1 MVDVEAVEAGSEIEN
16 EHKLRVVRRQ
26 KADALRARGVNPYP
40 NDFRPQNNAA
50 DVHRDCGEQDGAA
63 LGATPRRYRVAGR
76 IVANRSFGKAAFI
89 SIQDQ
94 SGRIQVYVKKDVVGA
109 DVFDAFQLCDMGD
122 IVGVE
127 GAAFRTKTNELT
139 LEAREFRLLT
149 KALRP
154 LPEKWHGLSDVETRY
169 RKRYVDLIAN
179 PAVRDTFVKRTLLL
193 REMRRFLDARG
204 FMEVETPMMHPLAGG
219 AAARP
224 FVTHHNTLDM
234 DLYMRIAPELYLK
247 RLLVGGFERV
257 YEINRNFRNE
267 GISTQH
273 NPEFTMLEFYWAY
286 ANYELL
292 IALTE
297 EMFGEL
303 AAKVA
308 GKTTVPFRGNEIRLE
323 PPFRRLS
330 IREGI
335 REFAKLPDSVWA
347 DAGEAKAAA
356 KARGIE
362 VKPGAT
368 HGAVLM
374 EIFERASE
382 PHLVQPT
389 FVVDFPLDV
398 SPLSRKKE
406 SDPTLA
412 NGTSSL
418 PLVDRFELYVAGME
432 MANAFSELNDP
443 IDQRGRFEGQMAARA
458 AGDDEAH
465 QLDEDFLEA
474 LEIGMPPAGGEGVGI
489 DRLAMLLTNSDSI
502 RDVILFPLMRP
513 QV

>member
-1 MVDVEAVEAGSEIEN
+1 MVDVDAVEAASEVES
-16 EHKLRVVRRQ
+16 EHKLRAVRRE
-26 KADALRARGVNPYP
+26 KAEALRAQGVNPYP
-40 NDFRPQNNAA
+40 NDFRPENAA
-50 DVHRDCGEQDGAA
+50 GDVHRACGELDGAA

-89 SIQDQ
+89 SILDQ

-109 DVFDAFQLCDMGD
+109 DVFAAFQLCDMGD
-122 IVGVE
+122 IVGVD
-127 GAAFRTKTNELT
+127 GVAFRTKTNELT
-139 LEAREFRLLT
+139 LEAKEFRLLT
-149 KALRP
+149 KSLRP

-179 PAVRDTFVKRTLLL
+179 PEVRATFAKRTLLL

-267 GISTQH
+267 GISTEH

-303 AAKVA
+303 AVKVA
-308 GKTTVPFRGNEIRLE
+308 GKTTVPFRGHEIRLE

-335 REFAKLPDSVWA
+335 REFAKLPDSVWT
-347 DAGEAKAAA
+347 DAGEARAAA
-356 KARGIE
+356 KARGVE

-389 FVVDFPLDV
+389 FVTDFPLDV

-406 SDPTLA
+406 SDPT
-412 NGTSSL
+412 
-418 PLVDRFELYVAGME
+418 LVDRFELYVAGME